1 MPFVPEEVRV
11 WLRAAV
17 KLARDL
23 RTGEVIAA
31 ELAERCALAFGVA
44 EESGPLSDPKHWLHQ
59 LAGEAALDAEPLS
72 ALVLVRIRHQART
85 YWMAG
90 DRARTMTF
98 APHVTQR
105 QAVMRFE
112 AETGRRHAALHVYR
126 EHHHPADAAA
136 LLSRLLLRA

>member
-1 MPFVPEEVRV
+1 MSFDPAEVRA

-17 KLARDL
+17 ELARDL
-23 RTGEVIAA
+23 RTGEVLAA

-44 EESGPLSDPKHWLHQ
+44 GESGPLSDRSHWLHA
-59 LAGEAALDAEPLS
+59 LAREEAAAADPLS
-72 ALVLVRIRHQART
+72 ALVLVRIRHQSRT

-90 DRARTMTF
+90 DRGRTMTY

-105 QAVMRFE
+105 QAVQRFE
-112 AETGRRHAALHVYR
+112 GTTGRRHAELLVYR

-136 LLSRLLLRA
+136 LLSRLLLNA